1 MAQPKIMG
9 ALAYAYSDDIEE
21 EPWTYNGTHYKWT
34 IGSDPNDVS
43 KLEWTHCSEYCQPE
57 GFGNLPISEINYGAP
72 QFDPNDYNTFYH
84 VQISCQNN
92 ISTPVKYEFVA
103 DGESI
108 RDTDWGYWDNITW
121 ESMGTTT
128 GTQVENM
135 HSDGNYL
142 WIASPAHV
150 SAAVPQWDVLRVI
163 DFDGEEIIAQKQMG
177 TMFYRPD
184 DPTVRG
190 FYNGGF
196 KGLWPHPD
204 GGEKF
209 LCYTEEFCLMYLAD
223 FTRLLEDQD
232 DETDMIC
239 WENNNGDLFM
249 DNNWKDDSGEPWAC
263 QFGTTVPRDE
273 GITRHEQCSLDN
285 LGFAYCGVSYHSLN
299 SFCVFAPDGTGVSY
313 MAFADD
319 YGVDNSTE
327 KLGGYQMNVGSPYD
341 GIYHSGPLGEG
352 IKEHDI
358 DYVTYC
364 AYDNA
369 KGIIAD
375 EIPPEAVEG
384 EEVAK
389 FSIDQNSPNPFN
401 PTTTVGFNL
410 VEDGNVSIDIF
421 NVAGQKVDT
430 LVNDFMT
437 AGKHSV
443 VWDASGFSAGIYFYT
458 VKSGDFSKTMKM
470 TLLK

>member
-1 MAQPKIMG
+1 MAQSPDNLICTPRK
-9 ALAYAYSDDIEE
+9 YAFI
-21 EPWTYNGTHYKWT
+21 
-34 IGSDPNDVS
+34 
-43 KLEWTHCSEYCQPE
+43 
-57 GFGNLPISEINYGAP
+57 
-72 QFDPNDYNTFYH
+72 
-84 VQISCQNN
+84 
-92 ISTPVKYEFVA
+92 A
-103 DGESI
+103 DGEAI
-108 RDTDWGYWDNITW
+108 LDTDWGNWDNYTW
-121 ESMGTTT
+121 QSMGTTT

-135 HSDGNYL
+135 HYDDDYL
-142 WIASPAHV
+142 YVASPAHV
-150 SAAVPQWDVLRVI
+150 SAAVPQWDVLRIIDYEGDAVI
-163 DFDGEEIIAQKQMG
+163 EEKQMG

-184 DPTVRG
+184 DPTIRG

-196 KGLWPHPD
+196 KGLFPHPTRSRT
-204 GGEKF
+204 F
-209 LCYTEEFCLMYLAD
+209 LCYTEEFCLMYVAD
-223 FTRLLEDQD
+223 FTRLIEDQD
-232 DETDMIC
+232 DETDLVC
-239 WENNNGDLFM
+239 WENGNGDDLHM
-249 DNNWKDDSGEPWAC
+249 LDNNWKPDSEEPWAC

-273 GITRHEQCSLDN
+273 GITRHEQCNLDN
-285 LGFAYCGVSYHSLN
+285 YAFMYAGVSYHSLD
-299 SFCVFAPDGTGVSY
+299 SFAVMCPDGTPLSY
-313 MAFADD
+313 CAFADD

-327 KLGGYQMNVGSPYD
+327 KLGGQILNVGSAYD
-341 GIYHSGPLGEG
+341 GIYHSGPLAEG

-369 KGIIAD
+369 MGIIAD
-375 EIPPEAVEG
+375 EAPPTAVED

-401 PTTTVGFNL
+401 PTTTIGFNL

-443 VWDASGFSAGIYFYT
+443 VWDASGFSAGVYFYT